1 MTTKLWIGK
10 LNITENFTPC
20 FLNVCLEI
28 YLIDSNTKGG
38 LTHSLEF
45 LAVIPCA
52 PKDFKH

>member
-20 FLNVCLEI
+20 FLNVCLEV
-28 YLIDSNTKGG
+28 YLVDSNTKGG